1 MSMATATT
9 VAFGLEP
16 LDVLFFRDGRPFRVG
31 TEQIVSG
38 LPLPQTVAG
47 AIRRALL
54 QAAGC
59 DFPRLRDAFRSS
71 QSFAEAVTQAYH
83 SDHHWIGQV
92 MVRGP
97 WLARWLDPEK
107 KQYEVLVPVP
117 AILHKRKGKGENKE
131 PEGEKEKKE
140 GQKSLFR
147 LAPLPAEKLPG
158 WSLSLPAD
166 QQGLRPLWLKELA
179 VTEPEEGYLT
189 PAGLEQFLRGGE
201 VHAEAVVPAS
211 KLFAFDYRTGIG
223 ISPERLVAAKSR
235 IYSLSFLAL
244 KRDVFLY
251 VEVVLPT
258 EVAEQK
264 LHTTITHLPLGGEGK
279 QVKVHAL
286 PRSFA
291 WPNQQ
296 PLGDKQKPL
305 VLLTTPCP
313 FRAGWKPQTLNGRL
327 VAAAVPG
334 ALAFSG
340 WDLARGGPKPNRFA
354 VPAGSVYFLES
365 VPHPWP
371 QSLAENDE
379 DRQLGWGC
387 YLTGVWNP

>member
-1 MSMATATT
+1 MSMDNATTT
-9 VAFGLEP
+9 VALGLEP

-59 DFPRLRDAFRSS
+59 DFRRLKQPIKKDEADQANQAGR
-71 QSFAEAVTQAYH
+71 SFAEAVKQACPQYPG
-83 SDHHWIGQV
+83 IGQV

-97 WLARWLDPEK
+97 WLARWTDQEK

-117 AILHKRKGKGENKE
+117 AILHKPKKGSADRLRRLH
-131 PEGEKEKKE
+131 PLLD
-140 GQKSLFR
+140 GQ
-147 LAPLPAEKLPG
+147 LPG
-158 WSLSLPAD
+158 WSLSLPQD
-166 QQGLRPLWLKELA
+166 RQNLRPLWLKELA
-179 VTEPEEGYLT
+179 VTEPAEGYLT
-189 PAGLEQFLRGGE
+189 PEGLEQFLRGKDVCAKE
-201 VHAEAVVPAS
+201 VVSAN

-223 ISPERLVAAKSR
+223 IHSDRLTAAKSQ

-244 KRDVFLY
+244 KQDVFLY
-251 VEVVLPT
+251 VEVVLPA
-258 EVAEQK
+258 EIAEQG
-264 LHTTITHLPLGGEGK
+264 LLRSVTNLPLGGEGK
-279 QVKVHAL
+279 QVKVHPSL
-286 PRSFA
+286 QPFA

-296 PLGDKQKPL
+296 PQDEKQKPL

-313 FRAGWKPQTLNGRL
+313 FQAGWKPQALHGLL

-334 ALAFSG
+334 SLAFSG
-340 WDLARGGPKPNRFA
+340 WDLARGGPKPTRFA

-365 VPHPWP
+365 LPDNWQH
-371 QSLAENDE
+371 SLAENDE